1 MKKIILN
8 ILTPLSLI
16 CGFLILLMT
25 VCSLI
30 FSSGVFDV
38 NYAQTFASYL
48 GNWAP
53 DWILSVVTFLMGV
66 SVVLIIADKK
76 WWISWLVLII
86 ATILPLYAFIMEH
99 YIIVSPL
106 PEWENGIILGDS
118 FVFTLFIVLEV
129 CAVAALVAT
138 LLLPDTSETKANN

>member
-38 NYAQTFASYL
+38 NYAQTFAAYL

-76 WWISWLVLII
+76 RWISWFVLII
-86 ATILPLYAFIMEH
+86 ATILPLYAFIMER
-99 YIIVSPL
+99 YILVSPV
-106 PEWENGIILGDS
+106 PEWEKGIILGDS
-118 FVFTLFIVLEV
+118 FVFTLFIVSGV
-129 CAVAALVAT
+129 CAVAALVTT
-138 LLLPDTSETKANN
+138 LFLPDISETKANN

>member
-16 CGFLILLMT
+16 CGLLILIMT
-25 VCSLI
+25 LCSLI
-30 FSSGVFDV
+30 FSSGVSDM
-38 NYAQTFASYL
+38 NYAQTFAAYL
-48 GNWAP
+48 GSWVP
-53 DWILSVVTFLMGV
+53 DWILSAITFLMGV

-99 YIIVSPL
+99 YIIVSPV
-106 PEWENGIILGDS
+106 PEWEKGIILGDS

-138 LLLPDTSETKANN
+138 LLLPDISETKANN